1 MLADMERPGCDMGI
15 VKEQSLHLTK
25 MLNIFVS
32 SAVGASLVLYDP
44 EQGFHQLLIQEP
56 SITQAFD
63 TYIRGMREET
73 EAIVRKYRDGLK
85 DGGTVA
91 GTP

>member
-1 MLADMERPGCDMGI
+1 
-15 VKEQSLHLTK
+15 

-32 SAVGASLVLYDP
+32 SAVEPVWSCTTRNRASISSS
-44 EQGFHQLLIQEP
+44 IQEP

-63 TYIRGMREET
+63 TYIRGMRDHGEVYSREET